1 MRMTLCAAAIA
12 LTGAAAA
19 EARPVSYEGGWTAI
33 QETDRQSTAAWIHY
47 TPHPKWSLG
56 WRTEWDRQD
65 DILFNGAQAT
75 YLARRWFGED
85 SQGNLYLFGGA
96 GVAEGLD
103 DNPAGADAAG
113 FAGLM
118 ADWET
123 RRWFVSYEAR
133 YADFGNAGDGAM
145 QAARL
150 GVAPYVADFGELH
163 TWLMVELDQRSA
175 NDEPVGV
182 TPLVRFFKG
191 PMLIELGYSVT
202 DDEPLAS
209 FIYRF

>member
-103 DNPAGADAAG
+103 DNAAGAGAAG

-133 YADFGNAGDGAM
+133 YADFADAGDGAM

-163 TWLMVELDQRSA
+163 TWLMVEIDQRPE
-175 NDEPVGV
+175 NEEPVGV
-182 TPLVRFFKG
+182 PPLVRFFKG